1 LETWIGFDF
10 STLAIIMFFC
20 VGIYVSKLKDK
31 IDNLENELENLK
43 SDIRNSSKGFRHHL
57 SSESVKSNS
66 RMDET
71 EI

>member
-1 LETWIGFDF
+1 
-10 STLAIIMFFC
+10 MFFC